1 MVRSDE
7 LNERLLTHRPPN
19 VYREYLI
26 ACEEEEARLER
37 EREAEM
43 ALICIERE
51 LAAEMYDEEE

>member
-1 MVRSDE
+1 
-7 LNERLLTHRPPN
+7 